1 MKNKNEIIYD
11 RDLSKPE
18 KTMRKKR
25 KRPANSKENSVNNS
39 FNNDEERGT
48 QKKDTVITQNNV
60 SNLKVVSPENQNVED
75 FVEDDEKKK
84 NNNLQ
89 NQKEPFQKTPI
100 KLTKDVIQAIDK
112 DKSNID
118 NNNKDNNNNILVT
131 NEKDKDKII
140 QENKNNVIT
149 NGKENNSNGGLYNNG
164 ENKNTAQ
171 NVISKGSI
179 SDNEKID
186 GKNNNNN
193 DKEKEQSN
201 KDNTDEKNN
210 KEITSNT
217 KIEEKDNKEIKE
229 DNVVQNKNMTPNG
242 DKEGILGSEEL
253 PEQETLKDNL
263 GQLEGTEPEH
273 NVSNL
278 QLGEHPDNYEEE
290 YGEENDIKEE
300 FHLREIE
307 YKERI
312 KHLEEELHIEKNK
325 AIERQ
330 KLSPEDILNSIRKEI
345 KSKDREI
352 NKYICLNTK
361 QRQELEKISKEID
374 KKLKTVSY
382 KKITDRIKKERK
394 PIKDENPEMAIK
406 LLESQLKNA
415 LQLVEILTKDNNMLK
430 DKFAKGLDYQAR
442 YQLADKSKEND
453 TTIITLNME
462 IKKLRRQL
470 EEHAKCI
477 KQKDEYEKNI
487 RLTREDLR
495 MANLRNEEI
504 KTKIKLEEDLYN
516 VNKQKKEQSKS
527 TSKRELKGAKTR
539 RPIRI
544 IIDAK
549 TETSIEQGKCYFS
562 KREQEYLLD
571 AFDGDISEL
580 NKYYKKISILHIY
593 SQSKESKQKYEMKS
607 YLSKLNDMD
616 EQIEYLTQ
624 KNKDTSSK
632 NHLLETQISD
642 YKADKAAYIR
652 KIEEINKSISA
663 MNVVLKQKE
672 AEIRSL
678 IEKLNTLRELIKKGK
693 DQDISGDI
701 SSYIKKVKSEE
712 KEEPI
717 FFTEQGVQLTESNV
731 ESHNKIEKEV
741 K

>member
-1 MKNKNEIIYD
+1 
-11 RDLSKPE
+11 
-18 KTMRKKR
+18 
-25 KRPANSKENSVNNS
+25 
-39 FNNDEERGT
+39 
-48 QKKDTVITQNNV
+48 
-60 SNLKVVSPENQNVED
+60 
-75 FVEDDEKKK
+75 
-84 NNNLQ
+84 
-89 NQKEPFQKTPI
+89 
-100 KLTKDVIQAIDK
+100 
-112 DKSNID
+112 
-118 NNNKDNNNNILVT
+118 
-131 NEKDKDKII
+131 
-140 QENKNNVIT
+140 
-149 NGKENNSNGGLYNNG
+149 
-164 ENKNTAQ
+164 
-171 NVISKGSI
+171 
-179 SDNEKID
+179 
-186 GKNNNNN
+186 
-193 DKEKEQSN
+193 
-201 KDNTDEKNN
+201 
-210 KEITSNT
+210 
-217 KIEEKDNKEIKE
+217 
-229 DNVVQNKNMTPNG
+229 
-242 DKEGILGSEEL
+242 
-253 PEQETLKDNL
+253 
-263 GQLEGTEPEH
+263 
-273 NVSNL
+273 
-278 QLGEHPDNYEEE
+278 
-290 YGEENDIKEE
+290 
-300 FHLREIE
+300 
-307 YKERI
+307 
-312 KHLEEELHIEKNK
+312 
-325 AIERQ
+325 
-330 KLSPEDILNSIRKEI
+330 
-345 KSKDREI
+345 
-352 NKYICLNTK
+352 
-361 QRQELEKISKEID
+361 
-374 KKLKTVSY
+374 
-382 KKITDRIKKERK
+382 
-394 PIKDENPEMAIK
+394 MAIK

-430 DKFAKGLDYQAR
+430 DKFTKGLDYQAR

-516 VNKQKKEQSKS
+516 VNKQKKGQSKS

-663 MNVVLKQKE
+663 MNVVLKQK
-672 AEIRSL
+672 
-678 IEKLNTLRELIKKGK
+678 
-693 DQDISGDI
+693 
-701 SSYIKKVKSEE
+701 V
-712 KEEPI
+712 
-717 FFTEQGVQLTESNV
+717 
-731 ESHNKIEKEV
+731 
-741 K
+741 

>member
-18 KTMRKKR
+18 KKMRKKR

-39 FNNDEERGT
+39 FNNDEEGGT

-60 SNLKVVSPENQNVED
+60 SNIKVVSPENKNVED
-75 FVEDDEKKK
+75 IVEDDEKKK
-84 NNNLQ
+84 KNNLQ
-89 NQKEPFQKTPI
+89 YMKKPSQKTPI
-100 KLTKDVIQAIDK
+100 KLTKDTVQAIDK
-112 DKSNID
+112 DKSFID
-118 NNNKDNNNNILVT
+118 NNIKNENNNNVSVT
-131 NEKDKDKII
+131 NEKDKANLV
-140 QENKNNVIT
+140 QENNNNVMT
-149 NGKENNSNGGLYNNG
+149 NRQDNNSNGVVKSN
-164 ENKNTAQ
+164 
-171 NVISKGSI
+171 
-179 SDNEKID
+179 
-186 GKNNNNN
+186 GKNNNTTQNAIN
-193 DKEKEQSN
+193 SGLISEKENINGKNSDIEKEQRN
-201 KDNTDEKNN
+201 KDNTDETNN
-210 KEITSNT
+210 KDITSNT
-217 KIEEKDNKEIKE
+217 KQLEEKDNKELSENK
-229 DNVVQNKNMTPNG
+229 VKQNNNKTPIGNKDG
-242 DKEGILGSEEL
+242 VLDSEQLPDKE
-253 PEQETLKDNL
+253 QLKDNL

-278 QLGEHPDNYEEE
+278 QLTEHPENYEEQ
-290 YGEENDIKEE
+290 NDIKEE

-312 KHLEEELHIEKNK
+312 QHLEEELHKEKNK

-330 KLSPEDILNSIRKEI
+330 KLSPEDILNSIRNEI

-352 NKYICLNTK
+352 NKYICSNTK

-394 PIKDENPEMAIK
+394 PIKDDNPEMAIK
-406 LLESQLKNA
+406 LIESQLKNA

-477 KQKDEYEKNI
+477 KQKDECEKNI

-495 MANLRNEEI
+495 KANLRNEEI
-504 KTKIKLEEDLYN
+504 KMKIKLEEELYN
-516 VNKQKKEQSKS
+516 TNKQKKEQLKS
-527 TSKRELKGAKTR
+527 TSKRDSKGAKTR

-544 IIDAK
+544 SIDAK

-580 NKYYKKISILHIY
+580 NKYYKKISILHIS

-624 KNKDTSSK
+624 KNKDISSK

-642 YKADKAAYIR
+642 YKADKATYKR
-652 KIEEINKSISA
+652 KIEEINKSISG
-663 MNVVLKQKE
+663 MNVVIKQKE

-678 IEKLNTLRELIKKGK
+678 SDKLSTLRELIKKGK

-701 SSYIKKVKSEE
+701 SNYIKKVKSEE
-712 KEEPI
+712 KEEPV

-731 ESHNKIEKEV
+731 ESQNKIEKEV